1 MMRVLNI
8 ILICFIL
15 FPEPSIGF
23 GIPSSISRL
32 KYPLN
37 TVRTFKSG
45 RKSSS
50 GDTTDTVASII
61 VANEPKEHEEKISNE
76 AEGRAN
82 ANSRLQSLS
91 LPEAQVSITIEET
104 AADTTNKDLARWQRR
119 LITREDA
126 FSIHKLSS
134 IAYTISSAII
144 LGTGAVQFLQS
155 PETFSEIPSSLQIP
169 AYVFV
174 ASNTISCFSSVRMAF
189 LHRRGDLTARNAFLG
204 TAVSSLFSGY
214 YFLWTSPFGPQ
225 ILNDP
230 ITNRSFF
237 AVFTLLNTFFIID
250 TVLRLP
256 QVVESR
262 RDGRA
267 KEYNGRF
274 ILDAMAYVSPV
285 AWGLPAILATAYY
298 QSYLHDRPW
307 FFEHCLYVDQVRGVP
322 GLQPNL
328 CYLQVAASLAASYGA
343 LFVTLRDKRL
353 ITKNQEI
360 LGITVFSVPAL
371 IWTVYGSG
379 LFFQWFE

>member
-15 FPEPSIGF
+15 FPEHSIGF

-37 TVRTFKSG
+37 TVRTCASG

-50 GDTTDTVASII
+50 GDTTNTVASII
-61 VANEPKEHEEKISNE
+61 VDNEPNEHEDNISNE
-76 AEGRAN
+76 AKGRAN
-82 ANSRLQSLS
+82 ATSRLQSQS
-91 LPEAQVSITIEET
+91 LPEAQET
-104 AADTTNKDLARWQRR
+104 VETTKKDLARWQRR

-155 PETFSEIPSSLQIP
+155 PETFSEIPSSLEMP

-267 KEYNGRF
+267 NDYNGRF
-274 ILDAMAYVSPV
+274 ILDALAYVSPV
-285 AWGLPAILATAYY
+285 AWGLPVILATAYY

>member
-1 MMRVLNI
+1 M
-8 ILICFIL
+8 
-15 FPEPSIGF
+15 
-23 GIPSSISRL
+23 
-32 KYPLN
+32 
-37 TVRTFKSG
+37 
-45 RKSSS
+45 
-50 GDTTDTVASII
+50 
-61 VANEPKEHEEKISNE
+61 
-76 AEGRAN
+76 
-82 ANSRLQSLS
+82 
-91 LPEAQVSITIEET
+91 
-104 AADTTNKDLARWQRR
+104 
-119 LITREDA
+119 
-126 FSIHKLSS
+126 
-134 IAYTISSAII
+134 
-144 LGTGAVQFLQS
+144 
-155 PETFSEIPSSLQIP
+155 P

-267 KEYNGRF
+267 NDYNGRF
-274 ILDAMAYVSPV
+274 ILDALAYVSPV
-285 AWGLPAILATAYY
+285 AWGLPVILATAYY